1 MCDCARAGNS
11 CPLHLLGDDKMMCNC
26 STILT
31 TAVAVD
37 DSELVLTIPDGTY
50 QNCRRYVIRIAQ
62 DIPST
67 ATNLMPVMI
76 QIGSGTTL
84 YHVIRE
90 CGHYLYANQVRTRRN
105 YVLLVAADSE
115 QFVLTNGFI
124 CAANCGTS
132 TGIPAETTDT
142 TDTTE

>member
-1 MCDCARAGNS
+1 
-11 CPLHLLGDDKMMCNC
+11 MMCNC

-50 QNCRRYVIRIAQ
+50 QNCRSYIIRIAQ

-67 ATNLMPVMI
+67 ATNLMPVVI

-84 YHVIRE
+84 YHVVRR
-90 CGHYLYANQVRTRRN
+90 CGHYLYANQVKTRRN
-105 YVLLVAADSE
+105 YVFLVAADSGL
-115 QFVLTNGFI
+115 FMLTNGFVFVP
-124 CAANCGTS
+124 NCGTV
-132 TGIPAETTDT
+132 TGLSATDTDSDDTTTDET
-142 TDTTE
+142 